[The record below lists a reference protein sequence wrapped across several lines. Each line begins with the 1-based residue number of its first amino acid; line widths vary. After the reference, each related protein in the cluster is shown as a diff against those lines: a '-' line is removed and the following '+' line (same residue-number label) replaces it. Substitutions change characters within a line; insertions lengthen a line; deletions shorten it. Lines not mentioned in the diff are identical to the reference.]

1 MLPTRFIFSQKAKQ
15 QTDFIADGV
24 LRQFLQSGNDIA
36 KKCTR
41 EVRGIKLP
49 EKIEAFLEI
58 TSNLKIFQM
67 FSSSPASS
75 VGRA

>member
-15 QTDFIADGV
+15 QTDFTADGV

-41 EVRGIKLP
+41 KVRGIKLP
-49 EKIEAFLEI
+49 EKIEAFLEE
-58 TSNLKIFQM
+58 TSNLKIF
-67 FSSSPASS
+67 
-75 VGRA
+75 

>member
-15 QTDFIADGV
+15 QTDFTADGV

-41 EVRGIKLP
+41 KVRGIKLP
-49 EKIEAFLEI
+49 EKNRSISRKYFKRQI
-58 TSNLKIFQM
+58 
-67 FSSSPASS
+67 
-75 VGRA
+75 